1 MQAVQSVVDLRS
13 DTVTRPTKGMMDAMC
28 SARVGDDVF
37 EDDPTVNALE
47 EKAAGMFGK
56 EAGLFCASG
65 TMTNQIAIKA
75 HTQPGDDV
83 ICDKLAHIYTH
94 EGGGIAFNSG
104 ASVSLLN
111 GDRGRINA
119 TQVKEAIKPDNV
131 HYPHT
136 RMVALENT
144 VNRGGGCYYDLDT
157 IADIKKVCDGHG
169 LILHLD
175 GARIFNAL
183 VATGAKPADHG
194 QYFDTISVCLSK
206 GMGCPVG
213 SVLLGTKQLIKKAR
227 RIRKVMGG
235 GWRQAGFLAA
245 AGIYSLDHNID
256 RLAEDHKKAAH
267 IADVLKDLAFVE
279 SMLPQETNIV
289 IFKLRDHIT
298 TDAFQKY
305 LAGLNI
311 WVSPFG
317 KQDIRIT
324 MHLDISEDM
333 VSRLE
338 TALKAYKA

>member
-1 MQAVQSVVDLRS
+1 MQAGDTIIDLRS
-13 DTVTRPTKGMMDAMC
+13 DTVTRPSKGMLDAMC
-28 SARVGDDVF
+28 SAKVGDDVF

-47 EKAAGMFGK
+47 AKAAAMFGK
-56 EAGLFCASG
+56 EAALFCASG

-94 EGGGIAFNSG
+94 EGGGIAFNSS
-104 ASVSLLN
+104 ASVTLLD

-119 TQVKEAIKPDNV
+119 TQVREAIKPDNV

-136 RMVALENT
+136 SMVALENT
-144 VNRGGGCYYDLDT
+144 VNRGGGCYYDLGA
-157 IADIKKVCDGHG
+157 IADIRKVCDEHG

-245 AGIYSLDHNID
+245 AGIYALDHNIE

-267 IADVLKDLAFVE
+267 ISSVLKGMAYVE

-289 IFKLRDHIT
+289 IFKLRDDI

-311 WVSPFG
+311 LVSPFG

-324 MHLDISEDM
+324 MHLDVTDDM
-333 VSRLE
+333 VNRLE